1 MPLRH
6 PVYLDAETLNALA
19 DYYELAT
26 APSKKIVEKSTK
38 KSSAG
43 IAAPF
48 GITAQAG
55 LGKSIE
61 FQSSYTITPSEKAS
75 VSKVIDGLIASGN
88 VVTAS
93 PDATLAKDY
102 IAEVEGNIRL
112 TAASLAG
119 KMFYVLKK
127 YLESI
132 DQNIIDLNFV
142 NIEPEVM
149 QIFQSIYLGNELVS
163 IPILVD
169 IVNSGFSPRILANL
183 RPNMFVDS
191 ATSNQ
196 IEGERRVLGTVRTL
210 IKGGD
215 DGYLST
221 EEWLFPNWEYLM
233 KRVLMTKVNNFVKE
247 LIKKLDIEF
256 PAEDV
261 DSWIKGPAVILDTIA
276 IY

>member
-1 MPLRH
+1 
-6 PVYLDAETLNALA
+6 
-19 DYYELAT
+19 
-26 APSKKIVEKSTK
+26 
-38 KSSAG
+38 
-43 IAAPF
+43 
-48 GITAQAG
+48 
-55 LGKSIE
+55 
-61 FQSSYTITPSEKAS
+61 
-75 VSKVIDGLIASGN
+75 
-88 VVTAS
+88 
-93 PDATLAKDY
+93 
-102 IAEVEGNIRL
+102 
-112 TAASLAG
+112 
-119 KMFYVLKK
+119 
-127 YLESI
+127 
-132 DQNIIDLNFV
+132 
-142 NIEPEVM
+142 
-149 QIFQSIYLGNELVS
+149 
-163 IPILVD
+163 
-169 IVNSGFSPRILANL
+169 
-183 RPNMFVDS
+183 MFVDS